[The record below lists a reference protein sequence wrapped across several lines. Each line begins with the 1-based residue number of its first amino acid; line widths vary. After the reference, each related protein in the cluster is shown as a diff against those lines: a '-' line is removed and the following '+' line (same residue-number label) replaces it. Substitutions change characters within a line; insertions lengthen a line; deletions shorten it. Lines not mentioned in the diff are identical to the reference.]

1 MVFHR
6 HTNHTKPGETAM
18 RLARFFLSQK
28 ETTIMKE
35 GKTILRTIA
44 AVLLLTVH
52 SLTASADDK
61 TIRLFD
67 AVVFYNGYL
76 YKENP
81 DSAKADGVLRHSTSN
96 YAVCLTDEQLNA
108 IGDSLTMSV
117 CVKACC
123 DEYDRIGNINLA
135 FVEKDSVKYDP
146 AYHQHIELGRFI
158 TPFMNKNKQPDTVP
172 YAYDLSYVSAILRDR
187 SIREKYNI
195 WVEFELFG
203 VPSSAQRIVEGC
215 ADRID
220 VFQGTL
226 YFHTSTP
233 AAGLID
239 SDVLVP
245 IVMKKTNGSN
255 LNNYDAA
262 ATDTIGKTTKT
273 YTFDVPRDVT
283 DAQIVLVTSNH
294 GAEMFGE
301 EYMRRWHYVY
311 VDDQLG
317 LVYKPGRT
325 SCEPFRKYN
334 TQRNGIYSDYEL
346 TDEEWQS
353 FSNWCPGDVIDNRI
367 IHLGAMKAG
376 QHKVR
381 ISVPEAEFYNQSG
394 DIPVSMFFQGTT
406 EGQLTAIRNVQK
418 VDPFVQ
424 VTVGEGVLTL
434 QSSEG
439 IMGIEIYDLGGKKM
453 RTADLTSTISTV
465 GLPKGVYIV
474 NAELTNNIVE
484 SHKILLK

>member
-1 MVFHR
+1 MKREKTFR
-6 HTNHTKPGETAM
+6 RAI
-18 RLARFFLSQK
+18 
-28 ETTIMKE
+28 TTVWLLMTVCFQMSAE
-35 GKTILRTIA
+35 NKTLQ
-44 AVLLLTVH
+44 
-52 SLTASADDK
+52 
-61 TIRLFD
+61 LFD

-76 YKENP
+76 YKANP
-81 DSAKADGVLRHSTSN
+81 DSAKADGILRHSTSN

-117 CVKACC
+117 YVKACC

-135 FVEKDSVKYDP
+135 FVEKDSAKYDP

-172 YAYDLSYVSAILRDR
+172 YSYDISYVSAILRDR

-203 VPSSAQRIVEGC
+203 VPSSAQKIVEGC

-226 YFHTSTP
+226 YFNTSTP

-239 SDVLVP
+239 TDVLVP

-255 LNNYDAA
+255 LNNYDPV
-262 ATDTIGKTTKT
+262 ATDTIGETTKT
-273 YTFDVPRDVT
+273 YTFDVPRDVA

-294 GAEMFGE
+294 GAEAYGE

-311 VDDQLG
+311 IDDQLCH
-317 LVYKPGRT
+317 VYKPGRA
-325 SCEPFRKYN
+325 SCEPFREYN
-334 TQRNGIYSDYEL
+334 TQRNGIYGDFEM

-367 IHLGAMKAG
+367 IHLGAVKAG

-381 ISVPEAEFYNQSG
+381 ISVPEAEFYNRSG

-406 EGQLTAIRNVQK
+406 EGQLTAIRDVQK
-418 VDPFVQ
+418 INPLVQ
-424 VTVGEGVLTL
+424 ITVGDGVLTL
-434 QSSEG
+434 HSSEG
-439 IMGIEIYDLGGKKM
+439 IMSIEIYDLGGKKM
-453 RTADLTSTISTV
+453 RTADLTSTISTE

-474 NAELTNNIVE
+474 NAELTNNIIE
-484 SHKILLK
+484 SHKIMLK